1 MNKSGSPPPSPLGGV
16 SLHKLS
22 GLLVA
27 VVAASLL
34 TAGPV
39 PAAADD
45 TQPTPS
51 PEPTTA
57 PSTTTFPKPDDPDAD
72 LRAAIAEARKQN
84 KPVEVL
90 SKGTESSRSWA
101 YPDGH
106 ITTDTYAG
114 PARVKQADG
123 SFEWIDTTLV
133 ERDGT
138 FQPKTA
144 KADVRFSQGGDTK
157 LASLEN
163 ADKAQLF
170 ALEWPTPLPKPRIEG
185 NKAIYAGA
193 AGPTADLV
201 VTALATGFRHDVV
214 LHERP
219 TGPVE
224 FRLPVRTKGLK
235 LSETKVGGLKLT
247 DAKGKTV
254 ASAAEPFMTEA
265 PSSDA
270 KTLPH
275 QRGEID
281 ASVVTAKNGG
291 QVLVIKPDPA
301 FLADEKTTYPVTV
314 DPTVSL
320 TATTDAWVQS
330 KTGAADA
337 TGSELNIGTG
347 TYYQSERRCTGSV
360 CTYTNKIY
368 PNFLRGYVGFG
379 SISGF
384 SGKYVDSATIQLLG
398 SYAGPCGSRTLTA
411 LPITSSWST
420 SSLSWSGLPPTT
432 STGAV
437 TITPSC
443 GSSTVTSFNVTQMAK
458 NWAAGSPSYGVE
470 LKSTED
476 SRSSWPD
483 DPNPVTAQ
491 YWSFNSVESGQ
502 SPPKLTVNYLLPP
515 EIPTVTGE
523 SIDSIAGNDA
533 ISRSSDV
540 KVSYKSTSIDG
551 KKIDYLVSISDPT
564 RPIPLPPVPS
574 PSPSPTSSP
583 SPSPTSTAIPGLVAA
598 YGMNEGSG
606 TTVADASG
614 SGNTGT
620 ASATSWAAGKFG
632 QALSFNGTSSWVTV
646 NDSPSLRLTNKI
658 TMEAWVKPTS
668 IFNWHTILMKEASP
682 DDSSYA
688 LYASITANGGIPIG
702 PATDLQID
710 GYYDGADTP
719 TKLPTNTWS
728 HVAGTYDGTSTKIYV
743 NGTLAAE
750 TTLSGDV
757 TNGAAPLRIG
767 GNNPFG
773 DYFSGLIDE
782 VRIYKTAL
790 TQGQIQADMN
800 NPVGA
805 APAPDNP
812 PSAPGT
818 VTAVAGPDTINLSWD
833 AALDD
838 RGAVTYQVHRSKTAG
853 FTPSTTTRVAT
864 VSNLTYADSG
874 MVQGQYYYRVV
885 AIDSAGQAGPASNEV
900 SALTSAQLFPP
911 VTGANSGQ
919 VVNNEFNLGSPDSF
933 KFKVKACLTGIT
945 PRMCNETPYYR
956 ITTDAPY
963 APTDTG
969 TGLGN
974 PQIPILSAMVAR
986 PSGGPVTA
994 KFYLTNSL
1002 GQPVGSVPLAQR
1014 TVPGRERVSVE
1025 VPEGTVQ
1032 GGQAYSWRVQTCVQE
1047 ICSSKSEPETFTV
1060 DPVEGEDTTAPV
1072 TQTVTLAQDHLYLK
1086 SGKSSPTACGGAPCL
1101 LTDTSTIH
1109 VDGTSGDATVATLA
1123 INLSDIPDGAM
1134 IDSALLD
1141 LGSATCED
1149 GTCPAD
1155 TAISLRPLSGSVTSD
1170 TKASDLAGMAVAT
1183 TYTATVANPQ
1193 VNVTDDVYAWFLVET
1208 SRAGRMTFGEAAAS
1222 VPVSVK
1228 ISYVSPGP
1236 PSPVMN
1242 LAASPGD
1249 SSATASWGVPES
1261 NGSMSVLDGYDVEVL
1276 DAAGALV
1283 DSEETE
1289 DATIGIDGLTNDAT
1303 YTVRVRSRTRFGDSA
1318 WSSTTVTPKAPP
1330 GCGASTYT
1338 DAIVSYYQA
1347 QDAVLEGQAADVW
1360 SVSGMTPNSRVAG
1373 AVSVL
1378 NAPLTQ
1384 EFQSLGEAGITRSDS
1399 TVTLKNVVVS
1409 PSAGG
1414 KIQVSATVERTW
1426 KETTSA
1432 AASGASVSARSV
1444 QTQDETG
1451 TPGQVEPRDSS
1462 DNVTY
1467 TFDPCDRLNV
1477 TLEMSDQNE
1486 DSSDYVDTGTG
1497 SSTGD
1502 GADVLARYFGVSSRS
1517 SLAATSATKSTSA
1530 LSTATTC
1537 PQGRY
1542 WTGIKIASKLSKGLA
1557 KGMLL
1562 EVVGGS
1568 RWQVCKPRP
1577 DIHEWNVDQIG
1588 AVTTVY
1594 TNSSFRNPKI
1604 KKNGKLTADN
1614 ATKKRNDYIRKWSNV
1629 ELATTACFR
1638 VDQSQVTPNFEIGV
1652 GGEFGFPIAAINV
1665 SGAAG
1670 VTMAA
1675 SAAKDCGATAQA
1687 ASRVGGQNASVAF
1700 RTSMWSVNNSAIAT
1714 CFTTAGVWC
1723 NVGLY
1728 RQSTTGTFNFAKSKG
1743 VDAHLKLSPTSGWL
1757 GYAYYC
1763 DTIYKTCFR

>member
-1 MNKSGSPPPSPLGGV
+1 M
-16 SLHKLS
+16 
-22 GLLVA
+22 
-27 VVAASLL
+27 
-34 TAGPV
+34 
-39 PAAADD
+39 
-45 TQPTPS
+45 
-51 PEPTTA
+51 
-57 PSTTTFPKPDDPDAD
+57 
-72 LRAAIAEARKQN
+72 
-84 KPVEVL
+84 L

-123 SFEWIDTTLV
+123 SFQWIDTTLI

-144 KADVRFSQGGDTK
+144 KADVRFSPGGDTK

-185 NKAIYAGA
+185 NKAIYVGA

-214 LHERP
+214 LRERP
-219 TGPVE
+219 TVPVE

-235 LSETKVGGLKLT
+235 LSETKIGGLKLT
-247 DAKGKTV
+247 DSKGKTV

-281 ASVVTAKNGG
+281 ASVVTAKDGG

-368 PNFLRGYVGFG
+368 PNFLRGYIGFG

-620 ASATSWAAGKFG
+620 ASATSWAAGKYG

-668 IFNWHTILMKEASP
+668 ISGWHTILMKEVSP
-682 DDSSYA
+682 DDGSYA
-688 LYASITANGGIPIG
+688 LYASITANGGVPIG
-702 PATDLQID
+702 PGTDLQIG
-710 GYYDGADTP
+710 GYYDGSESL

-743 NGTLAAE
+743 NGSFAGE

-757 TNGAAPLRIG
+757 ATGAAPLRIG

-773 DYFSGLIDE
+773 EYFSGLIDE

-800 NPVGA
+800 TPVGA
-805 APAPDNP
+805 DPGPDNP

-818 VTAVAGPDTINLSWD
+818 VTAVAGPDTVNLSWD

-864 VSNLTYADSG
+864 VSSLTYADSG

-919 VVNNEFNLGSPDSF
+919 VINNEFNLGSPDSF

-963 APTDTG
+963 TPTDAA
-969 TGLGN
+969 TGLADPLN
-974 PQIPILSAMVAR
+974 PILTGMVSR
-986 PSGGPVTA
+986 PSGGLVTA
-994 KFYLTNSL
+994 KFYLYENGNPRGASPIGKT
-1002 GQPVGSVPLAQR
+1002 
-1014 TVPGRERVSVE
+1014 T
-1025 VPEGTVQ
+1025 
-1032 GGQAYSWRVQTCVQE
+1032 
-1047 ICSSKSEPETFTV
+1047 
-1060 DPVEGEDTTAPV
+1060 VEGGTRASIRLADGVVEAGHTYTWQMQSCVGDDSTAPV
-1072 TQTVTLAQDHLYLK
+1072 CTAKTDPVTFTAPGEASTDPSTTVPITLQQDHFTIKTAK
-1086 SGKSSPTACGGAPCL
+1086 SAPDACGGGPCTW
-1101 LTDTSTIH
+1101 TDTANIQ
-1109 VDGTSGDATVATLA
+1109 VG
-1123 INLSDIPDGAM
+1123 
-1134 IDSALLD
+1134 
-1141 LGSATCED
+1141 GSAGENVASVIKVNLDEIPNAAIPIESMLGLGAATCASGE
-1149 GTCPAD
+1149 CPPDAVVKVTRLENPIAAD
-1155 TAISLRPLSGSVTSD
+1155 TTTTNVTKTANSESIYSVGVTSPSANIVGD
-1170 TKASDLAGMAVAT
+1170 EHMWLLLESDSTQIL
-1183 TYTATVANPQ
+1183 
-1193 VNVTDDVYAWFLVET
+1193 
-1208 SRAGRMTFGEAAAS
+1208 TFGGAEQLTLTMKYL
-1222 VPVSVK
+1222 P
-1228 ISYVSPGP
+1228 PGP
-1236 PSPVMN
+1236 PSKVQHLSLQAGDGGAIATWGIPEESGS
-1242 LAASPGD
+1242 LAFI
-1249 SSATASWGVPES
+1249 
-1261 NGSMSVLDGYDVEVL
+1261 NGYDIEVI
-1276 DAAGALV
+1276 DPDGSVV
-1283 DSEETE
+1283 DGFETE
-1289 DATIGIDGLTNDAT
+1289 NQSETITGLDNGTT
-1303 YTVRVRSRTRFGDSA
+1303 YTVRVRARTHVGEGGWESG
-1318 WSSTTVTPKAPP
+1318 TVTPKALVRA
-1330 GCGASTYT
+1330 GGDCSASSQTLADT
-1338 DAIVSYYQA
+1338 VKSYYNIQNE
-1347 QDAVLEGQAADVW
+1347 VLEGKKSDVW
-1360 SVSGMTPNSRVAG
+1360 SAG
-1373 AVSVL
+1373 ASQ
-1378 NAPLTQ
+1378 NNPLTAKLSLTN
-1384 EFQSLGEAGITRSDS
+1384 QSLVLENAAMDTQGVRRENYT
-1399 TVTLKNVVVS
+1399 VVVS
-1409 PSAGG
+1409 DA
-1414 KIQVSATVERTW
+1414 VAYN
-1426 KETTSA
+1426 
-1432 AASGASVSARSV
+1432 
-1444 QTQDETG
+1444 
-1451 TPGQVEPRDSS
+1451 SS
-1462 DNVTY
+1462 DGMIHLRANVQHNWTNAV
-1467 TFDPCDRLNV
+1467 TDANNNV
-1477 TLEMSDQNE
+1477 DKQEMSIGG
-1486 DSSDYVDTGTG
+1486 DYEYIQGSCGDVKLISIVPEVDTNPGEMILDGGCNYQGVCTGTG
-1497 SSTGD
+1497 GGSSG
-1502 GADVLARYFGVSSRS
+1502 GAGAGGGSAGSPASAPNPNAVSSWNCYDDVCQINVS
-1517 SLAATSATKSTSA
+1517 NKKNVK
-1530 LSTATTC
+1530 
-1537 PQGRY
+1537 P
-1542 WTGIKIASKLSKGLA
+1542 GL
-1557 KGMLL
+1557 LF
-1562 EVVGGS
+1562 EVGGGS
-1568 RWQVCKPRP
+1568 RYEGHRPASPWPGMPTSIKIRNHASWARVTPTKAFQRKYPAILKNLTIKLDSGNAFKIIGGSISISWPPGITP
-1577 DIHEWNVDQIG
+1577 DIGRD
-1588 AVTTVY
+1588 
-1594 TNSSFRNPKI
+1594 
-1604 KKNGKLTADN
+1604 
-1614 ATKKRNDYIRKWSNV
+1614 
-1629 ELATTACFR
+1629 
-1638 VDQSQVTPNFEIGV
+1638 
-1652 GGEFGFPIAAINV
+1652 
-1665 SGAAG
+1665 
-1670 VTMAA
+1670 
-1675 SAAKDCGATAQA
+1675 AKT
-1687 ASRVGGQNASVAF
+1687 
-1700 RTSMWSVNNSAIAT
+1700 WSVQGPAGQWSVRYPRSGTTDYDVQCTTLICYYQSIKHEVRGELQLPPSRDPSEPYGPDPLSISSAWRSA
-1714 CFTTAGVWC
+1714 
-1723 NVGLY
+1723 L
-1728 RQSTTGTFNFAKSKG
+1728 
-1743 VDAHLKLSPTSGWL
+1743 TS
-1757 GYAYYC
+1757 
-1763 DTIYKTCFR
+1763 